1 MSGLQFD
8 FDEEK
13 HEYRVDGRIL
23 TGVTR
28 IIADMGLIETRWFTE
43 DGRERGTQV
52 HKTCELFDKGTLDE
66 EALDPRLVSYL
77 DGWKAFLRETG
88 FVPILIEHR
97 GASKYGYAGTLDRLG
112 VTGRGKTVLLDIK
125 SSLAKSP
132 WIGIQIGFYQ
142 QLAEEAGH
150 KIDERWSVHL
160 PGDGTFRI
168 EHWPD
173 RKNDALAVWR
183 AHQIKKECAR

>member
-1 MSGLQFD
+1 MNDALTFD
-8 FDEEK
+8 PESHVYTLGDK
-13 HEYRVDGRIL
+13 RLVSVTQIL
-23 TGVTR
+23 KE
-28 IIADMGLIETRWFTE
+28 MGLIETRFLTE
-43 DGRERGTQV
+43 EGRDRGTQV
-52 HKTCELFDKGTLDE
+52 HLATELYDRGTLDE
-66 EALDPRLVSYL
+66 DSLDPRLVPWL

-132 WIGIQIGFYQ
+132 WIGIQIAFYQ
-142 QLAEEAGH
+142 LLAEEAGH

-183 AHQIKKECAR
+183 AHKIKKECQR